1 MAARTRLVPVVRAAV
16 TLLLLAGISA
26 ALLRGLELVSAE
38 RVAHNE
44 DVDRERQIARVLDGI
59 RYDNAPGRDV
69 VRIDYVRATS
79 AIHRAYRVRDGKQY
93 VGVVLE
99 ITSTQGYNG
108 SIRFLLCIE
117 SHGAVRGVA
126 FLRHRETPGLGDRL
140 EAGNSPWLQQFFG
153 AALRPVPMIDEAPD
167 AMSPDA
173 TAAGVLVDA
182 EGWRVRRDGGAF
194 DAYTGATVTSRAVIG
209 AVASGLAFYARRHR
223 DIFTV
228 PVNTVLRDAP

>member
-1 MAARTRLVPVVRAAV
+1 V

-38 RVAHNE
+38 RVTHNE
-44 DVDRERQIARVLDGI
+44 DVDRERQIARVLEGI

-69 VRIDYVRATS
+69 VRVDYVRATG
-79 AIHRAYRVRDGKQY
+79 AIHRAYRVRDGQQY

-108 SIRFLLCIE
+108 SIRFLLGIE
-117 SHGAVRGVA
+117 SHGAVGGVA

-153 AALRPVPMIDEAPD
+153 AALRPVLGIDEAPD
-167 AMSPDA
+167 ATTPDA
-173 TAAGVLVDA
+173 TTPDATTPGLLVDA
-182 EGWRVRRDGGAF
+182 QGWRVRRDGGAF

-209 AVASGLAFYARRHR
+209 AVASGLDFYARRHR
-223 DIFTV
+223 DIFTA